1 MININN
7 LHDNQTIKNYKEL
20 CKLLNIKQTSGY
32 AKNKQLEELQ
42 LYCNY
47 HKDDHKFIIDKV
59 IENPVITLDE
69 ILKNKNNKYITLLAD
84 IVLEYLY
91 NQPTELKELLSGKL
105 IKKKLK
111 K

>member
-1 MININN
+1 M
-7 LHDNQTIKNYKEL
+7 

-42 LYCNY
+42 SYCNY
-47 HKDDHKFIIDKV
+47 HKDGHKFIIDKV

-91 NQPTELKELLSGKL
+91 NQLTELKELLSGKL